1 VKLYVYELI
10 VQAQSGGLIVSNIGF
25 PLLLIVSIFD
35 SPLMLPWKAYD
46 YLSYFVQLHVL
57 YYKTLTLF

>member
-35 SPLMLPWKAYD
+35 SPLTLPWKAYD
-46 YLSYFVQLHVL
+46 YLSYFVQLC
-57 YYKTLTLF
+57 